1 MCIRDRVIGPTSVG
15 KSKMGVELAKAL
27 NGEII
32 SGDSM
37 QIYQGMDIG
46 TAKVTSEEMEN
57 VIHHCIDILSPKQS
71 YSVKDFQETV
81 RKQIDEITSRGKL
94 PIIVGGTGPVSYT
107 HLDKNTLSKHMVVK
121 LMNVIVRH

>member
-1 MCIRDRVIGPTSVG
+1 MNKVIVVIGPTSVG

-46 TAKVTSEEMEN
+46 TAKVTS
-57 VIHHCIDILSPKQS
+57 
-71 YSVKDFQETV
+71 
-81 RKQIDEITSRGKL
+81 
-94 PIIVGGTGPVSYT
+94 
-107 HLDKNTLSKHMVVK
+107 
-121 LMNVIVRH
+121 

>member
-1 MCIRDRVIGPTSVG
+1 MNKVIVVIGPTSVG

-46 TAKVTSEEMEN
+46 TDKVTSEEMEN
-57 VIHHCIDILSPKQS
+57 VINHCIDIL
-71 YSVKDFQETV
+71 
-81 RKQIDEITSRGKL
+81 
-94 PIIVGGTGPVSYT
+94 
-107 HLDKNTLSKHMVVK
+107 
-121 LMNVIVRH
+121 

>member
-1 MCIRDRVIGPTSVG
+1 MLERVKWG
-15 KSKMGVELAKAL
+15 LNLQKAL

-57 VIHHCIDILSPKQS
+57 VIHHCIDILSPNK
-71 YSVKDFQETV
+71 
-81 RKQIDEITSRGKL
+81 
-94 PIIVGGTGPVSYT
+94 
-107 HLDKNTLSKHMVVK
+107 
-121 LMNVIVRH
+121 VIV

>member
-1 MCIRDRVIGPTSVG
+1 MNKVIVVIGPTSVG

-57 VIHHCIDILSPKQS
+57 VIHHCIRC
-71 YSVKDFQETV
+71 V
-81 RKQIDEITSRGKL
+81 
-94 PIIVGGTGPVSYT
+94 
-107 HLDKNTLSKHMVVK
+107 
-121 LMNVIVRH
+121 

>member
-1 MCIRDRVIGPTSVG
+1 MNKVIVVIGPTSVG

-71 YSVKDFQETV
+71 YSVKEFSGNCKKT
-81 RKQIDEITSRGKL
+81 
-94 PIIVGGTGPVSYT
+94 
-107 HLDKNTLSKHMVVK
+107 N
-121 LMNVIVRH
+121 